1 MESELLRLNGIL
13 WSVFRMAER
22 SWLLRPQVAENAL
35 THIQNAVLRLEE
47 VEIPLLED
55 TVAAYDSLLLT
66 FGSKDINLQKILQ
79 SIKESNDNTRRNFK
93 SHEIKVCYDLG
104 LDWNEVENKTN
115 LSKEEIIS
123 IHTSTQYS
131 IAMFG
136 FLLGFM
142 FLEGLDQRIWVPRK
156 DNPRTKVDSGS
167 VGIGGEQTG
176 IYSLESPGGWQ
187 IIGRTPDQF
196 FDINNK
202 TPTNF
207 TAGDI
212 ITFRKISSKEFE
224 SLEKKNG

>member
-1 MESELLRLNGIL
+1 M
-13 WSVFRMAER
+13 
-22 SWLLRPQVAENAL
+22 
-35 THIQNAVLRLEE
+35 
-47 VEIPLLED
+47 
-55 TVAAYDSLLLT
+55 
-66 FGSKDINLQKILQ
+66 
-79 SIKESNDNTRRNFK
+79 
-93 SHEIKVCYDLG
+93 
-104 LDWNEVENKTN
+104 ENKTN

-136 FLLGFM
+136 FLPGFM

-224 SLEKKNG
+224 SLEKNNG

>member
-1 MESELLRLNGIL
+1 M
-13 WSVFRMAER
+13 
-22 SWLLRPQVAENAL
+22 
-35 THIQNAVLRLEE
+35 
-47 VEIPLLED
+47 
-55 TVAAYDSLLLT
+55 LLT

-93 SHEIKVCYDLG
+93 SHEIKICYDLG

-136 FLLGFM
+136 FLPGFM
-142 FLEGLDQRIWVPRK
+142 CLEGLDQRIWVPRK

-224 SLEKKNG
+224 SLEKNNG